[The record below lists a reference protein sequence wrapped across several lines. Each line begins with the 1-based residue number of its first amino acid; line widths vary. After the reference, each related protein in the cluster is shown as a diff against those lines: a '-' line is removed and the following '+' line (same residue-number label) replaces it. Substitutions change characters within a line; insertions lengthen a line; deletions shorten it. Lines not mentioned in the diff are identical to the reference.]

1 MNEVKTTKIVEKT
14 VVTTKPTILFNDET
28 LLEIG
33 MSLKGSI
40 PVEMIAITEANKGK
54 NTNNPYYEK
63 SSKTWLVEKV
73 CQVNG
78 MFGTNYENALK
89 KVTGDS
95 EAKAKDHPWAVPYKD
110 STVVVI
116 NKNDNQNNPQNFYF
130 AFRPLRPDN
139 IIYRWKDSKVELT
152 DEQVAELK
160 SFITPPKKSS
170 PVPWRTYNISNIIEL
185 NMNKLR
191 YYRARI

>member
-33 MSLKGSI
+33 MSLKGST
-40 PVEMIAITEANKGK
+40 PVEMITVTEANTGK
-54 NTNNPYYEK
+54 KTGNPYYEK

-73 CQVNG
+73 CRLNG
-78 MFGTNYENALK
+78 LFGTNYENALK
-89 KVTGDS
+89 KATGDS
-95 EAKAKDHPWAVPYKD
+95 EVKAQEHKWAVHYKD
-110 STVVVI
+110 SSVVMI
-116 NKNDNQNNPQNFYF
+116 NKNDDQNNPQKFYF
-130 AFRPLRPDN
+130 AFRPLRPDD
-139 IIYRWKDSKVELT
+139 IIYRWKDSKAELT

-160 SFITPPKKSS
+160 SFITPKDSS
-170 PVPWRTYNISNIIEL
+170 PVVWRTYNISNIIEL